1 MIRFGIAGARSML
14 LGILLVTST
23 AVTAA
28 ALDALPG
35 DSVYQLSIPMLDQDA
50 RAFDFAS
57 LRGKPRLIT
66 MFYTSCPYMCPL
78 IIDTARMTE
87 RELDESQRTRL
98 AVLMVSFDAKRDDPA
113 TLKSQAEKRRI
124 DTKRWTL
131 ARTDAANV
139 RKLAAILGIQYRQ
152 LDDGEFN
159 HSSVLIL
166 LDADGRIAAR
176 SEIMGK
182 VDPEFVAAIK
192 GMLGEH

>member
-50 RAFDFAS
+50 RGFDFAS

-78 IIDTARMTE
+78 IIDTTRMTE
-87 RELDESQRTRL
+87 RELDESQRKRL